1 MQIEKVKGIYMREL
15 TYVQAIQEALAEEMR
30 RDEKVF
36 LLGESI
42 RGGNFEHTV
51 GLVQEFGPDRVL
63 DTPVCETAMAGAG
76 IGAALAGY
84 RPVVELMF
92 ADFMYIAADE
102 IFLKAAQWRFMHG
115 GQTTMPVVFM
125 MAAGGGLMLANEH
138 SRIPAAL
145 VLHHPGLKLAVP
157 SNPSDAK
164 GLLKTA
170 IRDNNPVIYFWHKA
184 LMGMKGELTE
194 DEVTIPFG
202 QAAVV
207 REGGDVTV
215 VAVSAMV
222 HLALQVARALEGR
235 VGVEVIDPRTLEPL
249 DLDTILKSL
258 EKTNRLVIV
267 DEDTERCGS
276 AAELGFQ
283 VMERGF
289 DLLDAPIQRV
299 CAANLPI
306 AGGLMER
313 YVLPNAARL
322 TAAIESVT
330 S

>member
-1 MQIEKVKGIYMREL
+1 MMREL
-15 TYVQAIQEALAEEMR
+15 TYVRAIQEALAEEMR
-30 RDEKVF
+30 RDDKVF
-36 LLGESI
+36 LMGESV

-63 DTPVCETAMAGAG
+63 DTPICETALSGAG
-76 IGAALAGY
+76 VGAALAGY

-138 SRIPAAL
+138 SRIPSGL

-157 SNPSDAK
+157 SNPCDAK

-170 IRDNNPVIYFWHKA
+170 IRDNNPVVYFWHKA
-184 LMGMKGELTE
+184 LMGMKGAVPEE
-194 DEVTIPFG
+194 EYSIPFG
-202 QAAVV
+202 KAAVA
-207 REGGDVTV
+207 REGSDVTV

-222 HLALQVARALEGR
+222 NLALQVAQAMEAQ
-235 VGVEVIDPRTLEPL
+235 VSVEVVDPRTLEPL
-249 DLDTILKSL
+249 DLETILKSL

-267 DEDTERCGS
+267 DEDTERCGF

-283 VMERGF
+283 VMEQGF
-289 DLLDAPIQRV
+289 DLLDTPIRRV
-299 CAANLPI
+299 CAANVPI
-306 AGGLMER
+306 AGGLMEQH
-313 YVLPNAARL
+313 VLPGAARL
-322 TAAIESVT
+322 TAAIEVVT

>member
-1 MQIEKVKGIYMREL
+1 MREL
-15 TYVQAIQEALAEEMR
+15 TYVQAIQEGLAEEMR
-30 RDEKVF
+30 RDDKVF
-36 LLGESI
+36 LMGESV

-63 DTPVCETAMAGAG
+63 DTPICETAMAGAG
-76 IGAALAGY
+76 VGAALAGY

-115 GQTTMPVVFM
+115 GQTTTPVVFM

-138 SRIPAAL
+138 SRIPSAL

-157 SNPSDAK
+157 SNPHDAK

-170 IRDNNPVIYFWHKA
+170 IRDNNPVVYFWHKA
-184 LMGMKGELTE
+184 LMGMKGEVPEEEYT
-194 DEVTIPFG
+194 VPFG

-207 REGGDVTV
+207 REGSDVTV

-222 HLALQVARALEGR
+222 NLALEVARVLEGQIS
-235 VGVEVIDPRTLEPL
+235 VEVIDPLTLEPL
-249 DLDTILKSL
+249 DLETIFKSL

-267 DEDTERCGS
+267 DEDTERCGF

-283 VMERGF
+283 VVEQGF

-299 CAANLPI
+299 CAANVPI
-306 AGGLMER
+306 AGGLMEQH
-313 YVLPNAARL
+313 VLPGAARL

-330 S
+330 G